1 MPLRVPQRSS
11 FALRWL
17 LAAAL
22 IAPVAGACGSSHSGD
37 GSGSGNGGDAG
48 GKADDPDGSNPA
60 AGRDWNR
67 DILTTDLQLD
77 LSAMT
82 GRATITLAGSQL
94 TSASF
99 EVGDLTIRS
108 VTSADGSAL
117 EYESHD
123 SELDVGVPAS
133 AEPAT
138 LVVDYGFAAHDNFDG
153 WMPGSEVSFLWPTF
167 CGNLYPCKSD
177 PADGVQVSMNVTG
190 VPDGETA
197 IYPASIPA
205 PAPSY
210 MPAVAVADFT
220 ELSLGQSAGGVDLGV
235 WYLPGQAQ
243 VAAQGTAHLR
253 DVFSFYESTYG
264 PYSFGDKAGSVSANW
279 GGGDYG
285 GMEHHP
291 YWHVSSGSL
300 YSEEVNA
307 HEAAHGWYGDGVRI
321 GCWEDFVLSEGTATY
336 LAARALGD
344 SGVDLWPSYEC
355 ELKTVCQTPAS
366 NTIAL
371 PDTCDQ
377 IDILHDKL
385 WSNVPYMKGAFFY
398 KAVADAIGADSL
410 DQALGGFYRD
420 HVGGAARM
428 QDLIDYIKSQ
438 NPDHASEIDE
448 LATAWLRTL
457 ACPVDAASLCQS

>member
-1 MPLRVPQRSS
+1 MRLLVPHRSS
-11 FALRWL
+11 LVLRCL
-17 LAAAL
+17 LTAAL
-22 IAPVAGACGSSHSGD
+22 VAPLAGACGGSD
-37 GSGSGNGGDAG
+37 GGHGSGGDAGGDGG
-48 GKADDPDGSNPA
+48 GKADDPA
-60 AGRDWNR
+60 AGQDWTR

-82 GRATITLAGSQL
+82 GRATITLAGSDS

-99 EVGDLTIRS
+99 EIGDLTIRS
-108 VTSADGSAL
+108 VTSADGDAL
-117 EYESHD
+117 AYQATG

-133 AEPAT
+133 DDLAT
-138 LVVDYGFAAHDNFDG
+138 LVVDYDFAAHDNFDG
-153 WMPGSEVSFLWPTF
+153 WMPDSEVSFLWPTF

-177 PADGVQVSMNVTG
+177 PADGVQVSMTITG
-190 VPDGETA
+190 VPEGQTA

-220 ELSLGQSAGGVDLGV
+220 ELGLGQSTGGVDLSV
-235 WYLPGQAQ
+235 WYLPGQAD
-243 VAAQGTAHLR
+243 VAAQGTAHLL

-291 YWHVSSGSL
+291 FWHVSSGSL

-336 LAARALGD
+336 LAARALGQ
-344 SGVDLWPSYEC
+344 SGVDLWPDYEC
-355 ELKTVCQTPAS
+355 ELKTVCQSATT

-398 KAVADAIGADSL
+398 KAVADLVGAGAL
-410 DQALGGFYRD
+410 DQALSGFYQD
-420 HVGGAARM
+420 HVGKAARM
-428 QDLIDYIKSQ
+428 QELIDYIKTR
-438 NPDHASEIDE
+438 NPDQAAGIDD
-448 LATAWLRTL
+448 LATAWLETL
-457 ACPVDAASLCQS
+457 DCPVDPTTLCQG